1 MAKPEDRHAYI
12 SRLCEQ
18 AGGKLLSFYFTLGR
32 YDFLLVMDMPNA
44 QGPHAACSSGL
55 GRWWHRGYGDHAGF
69 QHG

>member
-18 AGGKLLSFYFTLGR
+18 AGEKLLSFYFTLGA

-44 QGPHAACSSGL
+44 QGPAQLALAA
-55 GRWWHRGYGDHAGF
+55 AG
-69 QHG
+69 GGA